1 MTKSQTFAM
10 THSKLQ
16 QCANLGGAW
25 GPALWRDSS
34 SLLSNFP
41 SSADFCDVGSPLSN
55 LVSMGVAPE
64 SLVPVPILFLALS
77 VSPLMLPVCQVGKQI
92 LVWLFLVVRLK
103 FKAFNV
109 LGSSRLCYYVKQIRL
124 EIVHHKK
131 ISKFQLR
138 GYGHN
143 YQIRNSHFLSQSHLG
158 PSPGWRWGMLT
169 ILKIVAHSIATKIFG
184 CAKFSEHWPYCLCW
198 RYGISSSLLL
208 ALHNQNNIW
217 ILFVDKNQVLC

>member
-1 MTKSQTFAM
+1 MTESQVFAM
-10 THSKLQ
+10 IHSKLQ
-16 QCANLGGAW
+16 QCANLGGAG

-34 SLLSNFP
+34 SLLSIFP
-41 SSADFCDVGSPLSN
+41 SSADFCDVGSPQSN

-64 SLVPVPILFLALS
+64 SLVPVPMLFS
-77 VSPLMLPVCQVGKQI
+77 VSPLMLPVCQVGKQK

-103 FKAFNV
+103 FKAFTV
-109 LGSSRLCYYVKQIRL
+109 LSSSRLCDYVKQIRL

-158 PSPGWRWGMLT
+158 LSMGNAYYFKNRLT
-169 ILKIVAHSIATKIFG
+169 FLYYIQTIWLCKI
-184 CAKFSEHWPYCLCW
+184 
-198 RYGISSSLLL
+198 
-208 ALHNQNNIW
+208 
-217 ILFVDKNQVLC
+217 